1 MLRDSLLSRLDRFR
15 NVCEILGP
23 DEVVPLEVLVR
34 TTTVAALEADQLALE
49 RKIGDRIGRLGHDR
63 PVKLV
68 LGRLL
73 DDGVEE
79 LTVPLKLGDRPAE
92 EAFKVAPAGIRR
104 VRGPLDEGPELG
116 EALRRLVER
125 LLGMRQG
132 RQVLGVE
139 RTKVLRNEEE
149 DIANHFDDGMLLA
162 LPLVEEVEQ
171 ALVGD
176 SKGRE
181 VGKDILDELF
191 EHLGRMQDGWL
202 SSSERENEKLW
213 PIG

>member
-34 TTTVAALEADQLALE
+34 ATTVAALEANQLALK

-73 DDGVEE
+73 DNGVEE
-79 LTVPLKLGDRPAE
+79 LTVPLKLGDRPAK
-92 EAFKVAPAGIRR
+92 EAFKVAPAGIGR

-149 DIANHFDDGMLLA
+149 DIANHLDDGMLLA